1 MLHGLTAPRQMLRDT
16 FGMRINA
23 GCMCRGDVAVLVQLH
38 RAPFLRVVPTRLPR
52 EQDPLT
58 TFISDRGIVSMP
70 KFSPVVSR
78 RRRFPSL
85 LAVIALAALTAAG
98 CDSSTGNSDAIASLT
113 LTPPT
118 PVLNIGS
125 LQQLV
130 ATPATSSGQ
139 IIEGRTA
146 TWVSSVPAV
155 ASVTPTTGLVT
166 AIAGG
171 TTDITATVGS
181 ESATATVT
189 VWHRVQSLT
198 LASAGGVTAICQEG
212 SLALT
217 PTYVDATGDTVTA
230 RQSEWTSANPAI
242 AEVSPRGVIVG
253 RDTGTVTISAV
264 TDGVTGTF
272 AVTVNCPPVVATVTM
287 AATLGRYIAPTQTD
301 RFIATAR
308 AASGTVLSLVGRT
321 VVWTSSDTANAT
333 VDASG
338 LVTMITSTGSSVI
351 RVSVDTVRQTA
362 PLTAVGRPAL
372 VSGVPFVNTTIASG
386 ARRDWVV
393 NVPAGSTELRIVTA
407 GGTGDPDIY
416 IYRPALTS
424 AAIVLTCFS
433 YNEGPAEECII
444 ANPAVGRW
452 FVQLEAWDGA
462 GASTGTTITATVTP

>member
-1 MLHGLTAPRQMLRDT
+1 
-16 FGMRINA
+16 
-23 GCMCRGDVAVLVQLH
+23 
-38 RAPFLRVVPTRLPR
+38 
-52 EQDPLT
+52 
-58 TFISDRGIVSMP
+58 MP

-155 ASVTPTTGLVT
+155 ASVTPTGLVT
-166 AIAGG
+166 ALAGG
-171 TTDITATVGS
+171 TTNITATVGS
-181 ESATATVT
+181 MSDTATVT
-189 VWHRVQSLT
+189 VWYRVQSLT

-217 PTYVDATGDTVTA
+217 PTYVANGVTVTG

-253 RDTGTVTISAV
+253 RTFGTVTISAV

-272 AVTVNCPPVVATVTM
+272 AVTVNCEPVVATVTM
-287 AATLGRYIAPTQTD
+287 AATLGRYMAPTQTD
-301 RFIATAR
+301 RFTATAR

-321 VVWTSSDTANAT
+321 VVWTSATPADAT
-333 VDASG
+333 VDANG

-351 RVSVDTVRQTA
+351 RVSVDAVAQTA

-372 VSGVPFVNTTIASG
+372 VSGVPFVNGTIASG
-386 ARRDWVV
+386 ARKDWVV
-393 NVPAGSTELRIVTA
+393 NVPAGSTELRIITA
-407 GGTGDPDIY
+407 GGTGDPDLY
-416 IYRPALTS
+416 LYRPALSS
-424 AAIVLTCFS
+424 AASVRACVS
-433 YNEGPAEECII
+433 WNAGPDEECII
-444 ANPAVGRW
+444 VNPAVGRW
-452 FVQLEAWDGA
+452 FVQLEAWSGA